1 MDRGQ
6 RRARREQVWRER
18 AERVRDAF
26 GLVLLLVLLT
36 YVLASLLGD
45 KGWSA
50 VVLCLTASAT
60 SVVALASSHAP
71 HRYVRIAIW
80 FSALALALSLLD
92 LVADSHLMLNLS
104 SLIEV
109 LLLGG
114 AMVAVLQRVVVA
126 AEVGVRTIL
135 GALSVYAVLGIFFT
149 YIYAAVGR
157 LQGTP
162 FFEGH
167 PHVGQGD
174 YIFFSYTTLT
184 TTGFGDLVPGGQPG
198 RMISGLEMMIGQI
211 FLVTLVAGL
220 VSLWRPGERLRTKRE
235 AREAR
240 EATPEGEAAG

>member
-1 MDRGQ
+1 MNRAEQ
-6 RRARREQVWRER
+6 RAHREQVWRGR

-26 GLVLLLVLLT
+26 GLVLVLVLLT

-45 KGWSA
+45 AGWSG
-50 VVLCLTASAT
+50 VVLCLSASAT

-71 HRYVRIAIW
+71 HRAIRAAFW
-80 FSALALALSLLD
+80 FSVLALALALVD
-92 LVADSHLMLNLS
+92 VATGAHVWLNLS

-109 LLLGG
+109 LLLAA
-114 AMVAVLQRVVVA
+114 AMGAVLRRVVVA
-126 AEVGVRTIL
+126 AEIGARTIL

-149 YIYAAVGR
+149 FVYAAIGR
-157 LQGTP
+157 IQDTP

-167 PHVGQGD
+167 PHVVQGD

-198 RMISGLEMMIGQI
+198 RMIAGLEMMIGQI

-220 VSLWRPGERLRTKRE
+220 VSLWRPGERLRAKRE
-235 AREAR
+235 AS
-240 EATPEGEAAG
+240 EAAGEGDRAG